1 MIKIN
6 LVSKKSRSYKS
17 RDWTKTIILLIFGS
31 FGIYFLGVTLYVIIT
46 MSSIST
52 KISKVKAESAAISAE
67 MLRNN
72 DKLSRFVLTKLILT
86 KITEINKQKFHYKDY
101 LDQISLL
108 LPAGST
114 LTSVGFATKGWID
127 VSIVSDDIV
136 SFESLE
142 KSLLNKNTWDG
153 IKYFSGAYIDG
164 VTNNRSGAYS
174 SRLHLELKK

>member
-17 RDWTKTIILLIFGS
+17 RDWTKTIALLIFGV
-31 FGIYFLGVTLYVIIT
+31 FGIYFLGVTLYVVIT
-46 MSSIST
+46 MSSVST
-52 KISKVKAESAAISAE
+52 KISKAKAESEAISAE

-72 DKLSRFVLTKLILT
+72 DKLSRFILTKLILT

-101 LDQISLL
+101 LDQLSLL

-127 VSIVSDDIV
+127 VSVVSDDIA

-142 KSLLNKNTWDG
+142 KTLLNKDTWTES
-153 IKYFSGAYIDG
+153 KYFSSAYVDG
-164 VTNNRSGAYS
+164 VTKDKLGVYS
-174 SRLHLELKK
+174 SRLHFELKK